1 MAMWVWGARVRRAA
15 VHVLRAKY
23 TASTPAMWVVDL
35 VKPFHILPHMVT
47 ISFHTTGG
55 LELDEQHMFDH
66 HDLFAPAH
74 SLPVVRYAH
83 LHVRFSPANETC
95 TAHPPCPRWPRP
107 SGFCSRSC
115 PLSDGYI
122 VRGALYTAP
131 APCIS
136 GASGDSC
143 VPSLPRSDRL
153 FRSVEANFQ
162 IPSPFLQ
169 EEPSEAKHKLETRV
183 NKTMQDTISS
193 RAHTNRPRSM
203 DIPGARWFKADL
215 HIHTIDDHAGGRA
228 KMPADI
234 VGDNQSPTALSEYAR
249 RFLQSAVDSEVQV
262 LGITPHSPRIGDSDG
277 ASAVWQIV
285 DEWRT
290 GTDNSGTPFR
300 DTIYAIFPG
309 FEPSF
314 PDGKSGLH
322 LLFLFD
328 PEIGRNLFM
337 KTFDMVMGNVS
348 PWPNGSSKLKLSSLH
363 AADALERLSK
373 FHKGEHS
380 GTRDSD
386 HVWEYL
392 VLAPHIE
399 AEKGLFG
406 TQRAQVSEQFPHAEI
421 AGLELGDNR
430 LPEDLIKHKRWLQ
443 TLATKHNQSFF
454 HGSDAYK
461 VDDIGRCYTWIKIS
475 SPRIAALRQALIAGH
490 SRTRIAYE
498 RDVNGALSAASET
511 PDGLDNGRPWLR
523 TVTVSGA
530 ASFFGS
536 DDGHVTCARFD
547 FSPDL
552 TCIIGGSMTGKS
564 TLLDGLR
571 VHTEAHLPQDSG
583 IREQVEARGRG
594 RFLAGSPE
602 VTLDCP
608 GTDPTAPPSERWPAV
623 FYAQSEL
630 QRLAENPEIMEI
642 LSRLAASEKD
652 RIIKI
657 EEDLDELDGA
667 LSRNAKL
674 FADISDR
681 LADAEQAYER
691 SRQATEV
698 IAALSDAG
706 IGDLARASAE
716 AHQWRES
723 AETVSELESKL
734 ADLAGA
740 IAEYDI
746 PQIGE
751 QAASALRG
759 KERDLTD
766 PRAGWDRVCYLLSS
780 AKEEAGVTNAA
791 IRLVAESLEA
801 HESDVKIRISRQ
813 LAERGHDGATIDKI
827 QTINAQASLMES
839 CLANLQHMRSELD
852 MTDKSF
858 TRLHAKRRE
867 LVALQRSAYDQVIET
882 IFQRFEGTI
891 KARRIDWGDA
901 DPLDGFIR
909 GLGQRGITRWW
920 NDLADDKRPTPETL
934 LKKAEDGCLVDV
946 GMSETVASSFLAHL
960 TAARRREMGALRSRD
975 VYRLEFRMGDETYR
989 QLADLSGGQRVSLL
1003 LSLLLETDDERPLV
1017 IDQPEDE
1024 LDNRFLFETLLPALR
1039 RLKGR
1044 RQVVLATHN
1053 ANIVVNGDADQIIH
1067 LEATANRG
1075 WVAHSGSIDEP
1086 AVRNAIIGTVDGGEE
1101 AFRMRN
1107 LKYGF

>member
-1 MAMWVWGARVRRAA
+1 
-15 VHVLRAKY
+15 
-23 TASTPAMWVVDL
+23 
-35 VKPFHILPHMVT
+35 
-47 ISFHTTGG
+47 
-55 LELDEQHMFDH
+55 
-66 HDLFAPAH
+66 
-74 SLPVVRYAH
+74 
-83 LHVRFSPANETC
+83 
-95 TAHPPCPRWPRP
+95 
-107 SGFCSRSC
+107 
-115 PLSDGYI
+115 
-122 VRGALYTAP
+122 
-131 APCIS
+131 
-136 GASGDSC
+136 
-143 VPSLPRSDRL
+143 
-153 FRSVEANFQ
+153 
-162 IPSPFLQ
+162 
-169 EEPSEAKHKLETRV
+169 
-183 NKTMQDTISS
+183 MQDTISS
-193 RAHTNRPRSM
+193 SGVHVRHWGRE
-203 DIPGARWFKADL
+203 IPGARWFKADL
-215 HIHTIDDHAGGRA
+215 HIHTIDDHADGRA
-228 KMPADI
+228 EVPVDI
-234 VGDNQSPTALSEYAR
+234 GGDNQSPAALSEYSC
-249 RFLQSAVDSEVQV
+249 RFLQGAVDRGVQV

-290 GTDNSGTPFR
+290 GRDSSGTPFR
-300 DTIYAIFPG
+300 DAIYAIFPG

-328 PEIGRNLFM
+328 PEIGRNRFM
-337 KTFDMVMGNVS
+337 KAFDMVMGGES
-348 PWPNGSSKLKLSSLH
+348 PWPNGSGKLKTSSLH
-363 AADALERLSK
+363 AADAIERLGK
-373 FHKGEHS
+373 FHKGEHG
-380 GTRDSD
+380 GTR
-386 HVWEYL
+386 VPGRTWEYL

-399 AEKGLFG
+399 SEKGLLG
-406 TQRAQVSEQFPHAEI
+406 ALKAQVLERFPHAEV

-430 LPEDLIKHKRWLQ
+430 LPEDVTNHKKWLRD
-443 TLATKHNQSFF
+443 LAARHNQSFF

-461 VDDIGRCYTWIKIS
+461 VDDIGRRYTWIKIS

-490 SRTRIAYE
+490 SRTRLGHE
-498 RDVNGALSAASET
+498 RDADGALSAASKT
-511 PDGLDNGRPWLR
+511 PDGLANGRPWLR
-523 TVTVSGA
+523 TVTVSGV

-536 DDGHVTCARFD
+536 DDGHGECTRFD

-571 VHTEAHLPQDSG
+571 VHTEAQLPQDSG

-608 GTDPTAPPSERWPAV
+608 GRDPTAPPCERWPAV

-630 QRLAENPEIMEI
+630 QRLAESPEIMGI

-652 RIIKI
+652 RISMI
-657 EEDLDELDGA
+657 EEDLDGVDGD

-691 SRQATEV
+691 SRLAAEE

-706 IGDLARASAE
+706 IADLARASAE

-723 AETVSELESKL
+723 AATVSGLEGKL

-740 IAEYDI
+740 VAEYDV

-759 KERDLTD
+759 KERDRTD
-766 PRAGWDRVCYLLSS
+766 LRAGWGRVCDLLRS
-780 AKEEAGVTNAA
+780 AKEEARVTSAA
-791 IRLVAESLEA
+791 TRSVADSLKA
-801 HESDVKIRISRQ
+801 HEGDVRIRISRR
-813 LAERGHDGATIDKI
+813 LAEMGHDGARIDEI
-827 QTINAQASLMES
+827 QTINAQASLIES
-839 CLANLQHMRSELD
+839 YLANLQRIRGELD
-852 MTDKSF
+852 GADASF
-858 TRLHAKRRE
+858 ARLRDKRRE
-867 LVALQRSAYDQVIET
+867 LVALQRGAYDQVIET
-882 IFQRFEGTI
+882 VFQRFEGRI
-891 KARRIDWGDA
+891 KARRIDGGDA
-901 DPLDGFIR
+901 GPLGGFIR
-909 GLGQRGITRWW
+909 SLGQRGITRWW
-920 NDLADDKRPTPETL
+920 NDLADEQRPTPETL
-934 LKKAEDGCLVDV
+934 LKKAEDGRLEDV
-946 GMSETVASSFLAHL
+946 GMSEAVAESFLAQL
-960 TAARRREMGALRSRD
+960 TTARRREIGALRSGD
-975 VYRLEFRMGDETYR
+975 IYLLEFRMADGTYR

-1044 RQVVLATHN
+1044 RQVILATHN
-1053 ANIVVNGDADQIIH
+1053 ANIVVNGDADQVIH

-1086 AVRNAIIGTVDGGEE
+1086 TVRNAIIGTVDGGEE
-1101 AFRMRN
+1101 AFRMRK